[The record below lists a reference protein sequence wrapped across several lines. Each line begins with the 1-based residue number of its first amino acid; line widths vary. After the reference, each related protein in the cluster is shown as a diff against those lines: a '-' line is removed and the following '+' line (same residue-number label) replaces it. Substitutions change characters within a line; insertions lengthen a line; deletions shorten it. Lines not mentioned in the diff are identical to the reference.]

1 MFGTL
6 VAYGVRSGM
15 MMLDCKQIITRGNDQ
30 MNGYFL
36 AVYARSHGLFSQLG
50 SDALRATLT

>member
-36 AVYARSHGLFSQLG
+36 AVYA
-50 SDALRATLT
+50 